1 MYTHTHSPAAFP
13 KAVFYRALLA
23 PAVGCVRESAPG
35 SPFPWSERH
44 LRCLWY
50 DPRYRPADLETV
62 DGQSVTVLD
71 PGRWNLEAGPDFM
84 DATLVVHPGARHLQ
98 GDVELHVRPADW
110 DQHGHRADP
119 RYRRLIAHVTWSN
132 GQLPTDVLPAG
143 ALQIA
148 LQPYFRASRAFSFDT
163 LDVTAYPYATRGDE
177 PPCRQPWRALLPD
190 GQAVVLEAAGQER
203 LRRKAE
209 RLATDSETKGQGQ
222 VLYEEALA
230 ALGYK
235 HNRQPCREL
244 AARLPAAL
252 LRETSGGDAMH
263 AYALL
268 CGVAGLLPAQ
278 ATPGWDGAARAFV
291 RSLWDTWWK
300 HSAAWSGRTL
310 AKQDWTLA
318 NCRPPNQPLRRL
330 MAAAEWFGGPELL
343 AERLLALSAGPPSDF
358 LPAVLALL
366 VGTGRQ
372 SFWATRQG
380 LSGQCLSKRLAI
392 VGPDRAASLLVNVIV
407 PWLAAGGH
415 TELTATLMA
424 SLPPED
430 DNQVAR
436 HTAHA
441 LFGHDHNPGLYRRSG
456 LRQQGLLQIFHDFC
470 LDARGGCEHCP
481 FPGALARA
489 GVSEQ

>member
-1 MYTHTHSPAAFP
+1 MYTAAQTSTAFP

-23 PAVGCVRESAPG
+23 PPAGCVREGALG
-35 SPFPWSERH
+35 SSFPWSERH

-50 DPRYRPADLETV
+50 DPRYRPAAFETV

-84 DATLVVHPGARHLQ
+84 DATLVAQPGARRIQ

-119 RYRRLIAHVTWSN
+119 RYRRLVAHVTWVN
-132 GQLPTDVLPAG
+132 GQLPADTLPPG
-143 ALQIA
+143 VLQIA
-148 LQPYFRASRAFSFDT
+148 LQPFFRASRAFSFDT
-163 LDVTAYPYATRGDE
+163 LDVTAYPYATLDDE
-177 PPCRQPWRALLPD
+177 PPCRHPWRALLPD
-190 GQAVVLEAAGQER
+190 GQAAVLEAAGQER

-209 RLATDSETKGQGQ
+209 RLAAQSETKGAGQ
-222 VLYEEALA
+222 VLYEETLA
-230 ALGYK
+230 ALGFK

-244 AARLPAAL
+244 AARLPLAT
-252 LRETSGGDAMH
+252 LRECSGGNVVH

-268 CGVAGLLPAQ
+268 CGVAGLLPVRA
-278 ATPGWDGAARAFV
+278 APGWDGATQAFV
-291 RSLWDTWWK
+291 RSLWDCWWK
-300 HSAAWSGRTL
+300 HAAAWAGRTT

-330 MAAAEWFGGPELL
+330 MAAAEWFGGAEPL
-343 AERLLALSAGPPSDF
+343 ADRLLALCAATPRDPVAAF
-358 LPAVLALL
+358 LALL
-366 VGTGRQ
+366 TATGRHT
-372 SFWATRQG
+372 FWATRQG
-380 LSGQCLSKRLAI
+380 LTGHRLPKPLAI
-392 VGPDRAASLLVNVIV
+392 VGPDRAAAIIVNVLV
-407 PWLAAGGH
+407 PCLAAGGH
-415 TELTATLMA
+415 AELTSELLQ

-441 LFGHDHNPGLYRRSG
+441 LFGHDHHPGLYRRSS

-470 LDARGGCEHCP
+470 LNTRGGCRHCP
-481 FPGALARA
+481 FPCALPGAAA
-489 GVSEQ
+489 SEQ